1 MPQSPLLT
9 SLTATHVTATHVLA
23 LDFDHRLG
31 EALGDVPLLSVGEDD
46 FDQLDVDQ
54 GMERCPV
61 FLERAVPGS
70 LGLQGARGVP
80 NARLTDRN

>member
-9 SLTATHVTATHVLA
+9 PLTATHVTAAHVLA

-31 EALGDVPLLSVGEDD
+31 EALDDVPLLSVGEDD

-54 GMERCPV
+54 GMRRCPV
-61 FLERAVPGS
+61 FLCRIF
-70 LGLQGARGVP
+70 RGNHANTLAP
-80 NARLTDRN
+80 